1 MHNEYGFK
9 EFLMALLNMVY
20 APDPRLKKNCDAVT
34 DINNDMRQLADDM
47 LETMYEKEGVGLAA
61 PQIGETIRLFV
72 MDCEQIA
79 AEEEDGK
86 STPGKPYKLFNPVIL
101 EASEE
106 TNEREEGCLSLP
118 GVLQPVTR
126 PKKVTVEYFDENGN
140 KQTLKA
146 DDLTATC
153 IQHELDHLNG
163 TLLTDYMGPVKR
175 QMTLKKLRKW
185 KKDQEHQ

>member
-1 MHNEYGFK
+1 
-9 EFLMALLNMVY
+9 MALLNMVY
-20 APDPRLKKNCDAVT
+20 APDPRLKKNCDAVGEIT
-34 DINNDMRQLADDM
+34 DDLRQLADDM

-61 PQIGETIRLFV
+61 PQIGATIRLFV
-72 MDCEQIA
+72 MDCEQIP

-86 STPGKPYKLFNPVIL
+86 STPGKAYKLFNPVITKT
-101 EASEE
+101 SEE

-118 GVLQPVTR
+118 GVLQSVTR
-126 PKKVTVEYFDENGN
+126 PKKITVEYTDENGQ
-140 KQTLKA
+140 KQTLDA

-175 QMTLKKLRKW
+175 RMTLKKLQKW
-185 KKDQEHQ
+185 KREQEQE